1 MSDKKL
7 NLKVIT
13 PTGILLEEE
22 CDAVFSTSETGE
34 FGVLPGH
41 IPMTITLGVGYT
53 KYLKNKEEKY
63 LTTLG
68 GIFQVENNNVII
80 LSDTAELGE
89 DIDVAKANAEK
100 QRAEALLSEHQADEA
115 NMTVAQIS
123 LAKALARL
131 KVAVKTGKIDPK
143 QYR

>member
-1 MSDKKL
+1 MSNKKL
-7 NLKVIT
+7 KLKVIT

-22 CDAVFSTSETGE
+22 CDAVYSTSTTGE

-41 IPMTITLGVGYT
+41 LPMTTTLDVGYS
-53 KYLKNKEEKY
+53 KYVKNGEETY

-68 GIFQVENNNVII
+68 GIFQIENDEVTI

-100 QRAEALLSEHQADEA
+100 QQAEALLAEHTKDEA

-131 KVAVKTGKIDPK
+131 KVAVKTGKTKHPFK
-143 QYR
+143 

>member
-7 NLKVIT
+7 KLTVIT

-22 CDAVFSTSETGE
+22 CDSVFSTSTQGE

-41 IPMTITLGVGYT
+41 IPMTTTLAIDCT
-53 KYLKNKEEKY
+53 KYIQNGEEKY

-68 GIFQVENNNVII
+68 GIFQIENDNVTI
-80 LSDTAELGE
+80 LSDMAELG
-89 DIDVAKANAEK
+89 DQIDVAMANAEK
-100 QRAEALLSEHQADEA
+100 QRAEALLAEQLPDES
-115 NMTVAQIS
+115 NMTIAQIS

-131 KVAVKTGKIDPK
+131 KVAMKSGKSEK
-143 QYR
+143 LY

>member
-13 PTGILLEEE
+13 PTGILLEET
-22 CDAVFSTSETGE
+22 CDAVFSTSTDGE

-41 IPMTITLGVGYT
+41 IPMTTTLGIGCTKYT
-53 KYLKNKEEKY
+53 KDGEEKY

-68 GIFQVENNNVII
+68 GIFQIENDDVTI
-80 LSDTAELGE
+80 LSDMAELGE
-89 DIDVAKANAEK
+89 QIDVAMANAEK
-100 QRAEALLSEHQADEA
+100 QKAEALLAEQLPDES
-115 NMTVAQIS
+115 NMTIAQIS

-131 KVAVKTGKIDPK
+131 KVAMKTGKSENPY
-143 QYR
+143 Q

>member
-1 MSDKKL
+1 MSEKKI

-13 PTGILLEEE
+13 PIGILLEEE
-22 CDAVFSTSETGE
+22 CDAVYSTATDGE

-41 IPMTITLGVGYT
+41 LPMTTTLGVGYT
-53 KYLKNKEEKY
+53 KYIKNGEEHY

-68 GIFQVENNNVII
+68 GIFQIEHNNVTI
-80 LSDTAELGE
+80 LSDNAELGE
-89 DIDVAKANAEK
+89 EIDVALANEEK
-100 QRAEALLSEHQADEA
+100 QKAEALLAEHLADEA

-131 KVAVKTGKIDPK
+131 KVAVKTGKTTNK
-143 QYR
+143 YM